1 MLRDRAVRRQPGGER
16 EFAGRLIDRTITG
29 TGRRGKFLWLSLD
42 DESALLIHLG
52 MSGQLVVPGPE
63 SPPSPHVRAVLELE
77 GTDGDGLTLQFRD
90 QRTFGWVWACGAGG
104 DGVPEPAAHIARDLM
119 DPAVDPVNLAHAI
132 RRRTSGIKRVL
143 LNQEVVSGIGNIYAD
158 EMLWAARVHGET
170 PADELSVRTLAKL
183 LRAGR
188 EVMGRAIAVG
198 GTSFDALYV
207 NVNGESGYFARD
219 LEAYGREGRPCRRC
233 GTPIIR
239 STFMNR
245 SSYHC
250 PRCQRLPRRTP

>member
-1 MLRDRAVRRQPGGER
+1 M
-16 EFAGRLIDRTITG
+16 
-29 TGRRGKFLWLSLD
+29 
-42 DESALLIHLG
+42 
-52 MSGQLVVPGPE
+52 
-63 SPPSPHVRAVLELE
+63 
-77 GTDGDGLTLQFRD
+77 
-90 QRTFGWVWACGAGG
+90 
-104 DGVPEPAAHIARDLM
+104 
-119 DPAVDPVNLAHAI
+119 
-132 RRRTSGIKRVL
+132 L

-183 LRAGR
+183 LRVGR
-188 EVMGRAIAVG
+188 EVMVRAIAVG